1 MKKILFTLF
10 TITLLLTLSTSCQ
23 EDDPIV
29 KDKGRLI
36 SATYHATYKTFTLT
50 YSNGQTE
57 TVNAVIDNNT
67 TPPTASATLDDGTE
81 IYVKDSSQSGKAT
94 IGEKPDQDLNVVTQF
109 VYDGM
114 SLYYLWSNEVI
125 SKKPTANDKDPEE
138 YFYKILNDT
147 DTQHGWSWITDDV
160 ESLMAGFEGESTDA
174 FGFQPQALYYES
186 NSDRIVGFVRYVYPN
201 TPAEKAGIKRGDVI
215 THANGNLLTVSNY
228 TIMYGANAKT
238 TFTVLDQNF
247 ANPRDVEITPA
258 KISTDPVLYSKV
270 YEGEGFNGR
279 KVGYL
284 FYTNFYEN
292 YNESLFRAFS
302 EFKSA
307 GITDLVLDLRY
318 NPGGGISAATYLAS
332 LIAPIEAVQ
341 KKEPFT
347 ILSFNEYLNK
357 EYGDSRK
364 YNLGEY
370 NSTEYSNPINANIN
384 NGNLNLYVITTSSSA
399 SASELITFC
408 LMPYMQVEHIGEKT
422 SGKYTA
428 SQTIHAYNSFPDPN
442 TKRIRAQRLYVESG
456 LSDSDKNKLKDW
468 AIQPIVAT
476 YTNKYEESFMSTNGL
491 IPNHPIAETDGNERN
506 TAKWKPIGDTD
517 DYLFAKAISLITG
530 NPYTVSQTR
539 SALNI
544 QLQDAELYSP
554 MESVF
559 REGVIIDAPTL
570 ITPLD
575 KK

>member
-1 MKKILFTLF
+1 MKKILYSLF
-10 TITLLLTLSTSCQ
+10 TISLLLTLSTSCQ
-23 EDDPIV
+23 KDDPIV
-29 KDKGRLI
+29 KDKGKLI

-50 YSNGQTE
+50 FSSGQIE

-81 IYVKDSSQSGKAT
+81 IYVKDSSRSGKAV
-94 IGEKPDQDLNVVTQF
+94 IGEMPDSDINIVTQF

-114 SLYYLWSNEVI
+114 SLYYLWSNEII
-125 SKKPTANDKDPEE
+125 SKKPTANDKDPED

-347 ILSFNEYLNK
+347 IMSYNNYVNAAYDEEKWDRKDYL
-357 EYGDSRK
+357 GD
-364 YNLGEY
+364 YN
-370 NSTEYSNPINANIN
+370 TAKYSNPINANIN
-384 NGNLNLYVITTSSSA
+384 NGNLNLYIITTSSSA
-399 SASELITFC
+399 SASELLTFC
-408 LMPYMQVEHIGEKT
+408 LKPFMQVEQIGEKT

-428 SQTIHAYNSFPDPN
+428 SWTIHAYNN
-442 TKRIRAQRLYVESG
+442 YNGRVQRIYQEAS
-456 LSDSDKNKLKDW
+456 LSDSDKRYLRNW
-468 AIQPIVAT
+468 AMQPIVGR
-476 YTNKYEESFMSTNGL
+476 YTDKDNKDFIATNGL
-491 IPNHPIAETDGNERN
+491 IPNHPISETNVNERN

-530 NPYTVSQTR
+530 KPYTVSQTR

-544 QLQDAELYSP
+544 QLQDAELYST
-554 MESVF
+554 MESIY
-559 REGVIIDAPTL
+559 REGVIIDNPKMLPLL
-570 ITPLD
+570 I

>member
-10 TITLLLTLSTSCQ
+10 TITLLLTLPTSCQ
-23 EDDPIV
+23 KDEPIV
-29 KDKGRLI
+29 KDKGKLI

-50 YSNGQTE
+50 YSSGQIE
-57 TVNAVIDNNT
+57 TVNAIINNNT
-67 TPPTASATLDDGTE
+67 TLPTASATLDDGTE
-81 IYVKDSSQSGKAT
+81 IYVKDSSKSGKAN
-94 IGEKPDQDLNVVTQF
+94 IGEMPNSDINTVTQF

-125 SKKPTANDKDPEE
+125 NKKPTANDSNPEE
-138 YFYKILNDT
+138 YFYKILNNT

-258 KISTDPVLYSKV
+258 KISTDPVLYSNI

-318 NPGGGISAATYLAS
+318 NPGGGILAATYLAS

-347 ILSFNEYLNK
+347 IMSYNNYVNAAYDENKWDRKDYL
-357 EYGDSRK
+357 GD
-364 YNLGEY
+364 YN
-370 NSTEYSNPINANIN
+370 TTKYSNPINANVN
-384 NGNLNLYVITTSSSA
+384 NGNLNLYIITTSSSA
-399 SASELITFC
+399 SASELLTFC
-408 LMPYMQVEHIGEKT
+408 LKPFMQVEQIGEKT

-428 SQTIHAYNSFPDPN
+428 SWTIHAFNNYNGRVQ
-442 TKRIRAQRLYVESG
+442 RIYQEAS
-456 LSDSDKNKLKDW
+456 LSDSDKRNLRNW
-468 AIQPIVAT
+468 AMQPIVGR
-476 YTNKYEESFMSTNGL
+476 YTDKDNKDFIATNGL
-491 IPNHPIAETDGNERN
+491 IPNHPISETNVNERN

-530 NPYTVSQTR
+530 KPYTVSQTR
-539 SALNI
+539 STLNI

-559 REGVIIDAPTL
+559 REGIIIDNPKML
-570 ITPLD
+570 PPFI
-575 KK
+575 KE

>member
-1 MKKILFTLF
+1 MKKILFTLLSV
-10 TITLLLTLSTSCQ
+10 TLILTLTTSCQ
-23 EDDPIV
+23 KDDPII
-29 KDKGRLI
+29 KDKGELV

-50 YSNGQTE
+50 FSNGQTT
-57 TVNAVIDNNT
+57 TVNAIINNNT
-67 TPPTASATLDDGTE
+67 TPPSASATLEDGTN
-81 IYVKDSSQSGKAT
+81 IYVKNASQSGKAIVGDNNVNT
-94 IGEKPDQDLNVVTQF
+94 ISQF

-114 SLYYLWSNEVI
+114 SLFYLWSNEI
-125 SKKPTANDKDPEE
+125 INKKPTANDNNPAE
-138 YFYKILNDT
+138 YFYSILNST
-147 DTQHGWSWITDDV
+147 DTEHGWSWITDDV
-160 ESLMAGFEGESTDA
+160 ESLMAGFDGESTDA
-174 FGFQPQALYYES
+174 FGFKPLPLYYES
-186 NSDRIVGFVRYVYPN
+186 GSDRIVGFVRYVYPN
-201 TPAEKAGIKRGDVI
+201 TPAEKAGIKRGDII
-215 THANGNLLTVSNY
+215 THANGNLITVNNY
-228 TIMYGANAKT
+228 SIMNGANAKT

-247 ANPRDVEITPA
+247 ENPRDIDITPA
-258 KISTDPVLYSKV
+258 VINTDPVLYYKV
-270 YEGEGFNGR
+270 YQGEGFEGR

-284 FYTNFYEN
+284 FYTEFIEK
-292 YNESLFRAFS
+292 YNESLYNVFS

-318 NPGGGISAATYLAS
+318 NPGGGVSAATYLAS

-442 TKRIRAQRLYVESG
+442 TKKNRAQQLYVESG

>member
-23 EDDPIV
+23 KDDPIV
-29 KDKGRLI
+29 KDKGKLI

-50 YSNGQTE
+50 YSSGQTE

-94 IGEKPDQDLNVVTQF
+94 IGEMPDQDLSVVTEF
-109 VYDGM
+109 VYNGM

-138 YFYKILNDT
+138 YFYKILNET

-174 FGFQPQALYYES
+174 FGFQPQALFYDDTKS
-186 NSDRIVGFVRYVYPN
+186 RIVGFVRYVYPN
-201 TPAEKAGIKRGDVI
+201 TPAEKAGIKRGEVI
-215 THANGNLLTVSNY
+215 THANGNLITINNY
-228 TIMYGANAKT
+228 AIMYGANSKT

-258 KISTDPVLYSKV
+258 KISTDPVLYSNI

-279 KVGYL
+279 KIGYL

-332 LIAPIEAVQ
+332 LIAPVAEVQ

-370 NSTEYSNPINANIN
+370 NSTEYSNPIDANIN

-442 TKRIRAQRLYVESG
+442 TKRSRAQRLYVESS
-456 LSDSDKNKLKDW
+456 LSDSDKNELKDW

-491 IPNHPIAETDGNERN
+491 IPNHPIAETDDNERN

-530 NPYTVSQTR
+530 KPYTVSQTR

-554 MESVF
+554 MESIF